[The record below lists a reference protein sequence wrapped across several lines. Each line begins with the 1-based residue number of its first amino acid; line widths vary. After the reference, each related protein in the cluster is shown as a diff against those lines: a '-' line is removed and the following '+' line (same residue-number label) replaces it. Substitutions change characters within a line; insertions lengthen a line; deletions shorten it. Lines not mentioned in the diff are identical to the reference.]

1 MQQLFAHGIMC
12 EVMQPEK
19 FSENNLSP
27 ELHTVSAGASKSTAV
42 YEGKKFASLQEEL
55 DYLRGVVQSR
65 EQHLTSHP
73 ESEARQQEQATI
85 IDAEIA
91 NYSGQDADR
100 VLHEHYKMP
109 AQEQWEIILD
119 LSPEMHDK
127 RMEGLMQVMQ
137 EKGVLNAIQVARG
150 MNSPHIDADFHRFL
164 VEYLKKGYPSHGLK
178 ETLPIAKALKQTL
191 YEVALPESKGDAEE
205 KRKNLKELISSMEQ
219 FYAGMLS
226 VSGPG
231 KPAFGADLVEN
242 QFTIELA
249 VSNGGEEFV
258 FYVAVPD
265 QKQNIFEKQFLSIF
279 PNAKLAEK
287 KDNYNIFNDEGF
299 SMGSVAKQVRR
310 EIFPIKTYEQFDYDP
325 LNVILNALSKIEKDG
340 EGAAIQIVFN
350 PAGDYYNKQYKEALD
365 SIQKGDSVKK
375 ATDIRHTL
383 WGNFTKGFKEIS
395 KETYKEITK
404 GDKEKKEEP
413 KVIDSI
419 AVEQIT
425 AKIQT
430 PIIESNIRI
439 LVSASNRQRAE
450 DVITG
455 IESSFGQFE
464 NSLGNGLK
472 FERAKE
478 FKLAELAHN
487 YSYRLFDASHS
498 VPISIRELTTI
509 MHFPTEAVSGAH
521 QLKQS
526 KAGSAPAPLG
536 MPGDTTKMHD
546 GSTKKNLFLGT
557 NKHRNIDTPI
567 YVTPEDRLRHFYAIG
582 QTGTG
587 KSTMLRNMIIQDIK
601 NGDGVCFIDPHGSD
615 VQDILAH
622 IPKERY
628 EDVIYFDPSH
638 TDRPMA
644 LNMLEYNREYP
655 EQKTFVVNE
664 LFSIFQKLYGGVPE
678 SMGPMFEQYFRN
690 ATMLVIEDPDSGN
703 TLLDVSRVMAVKSFR
718 DMKLSRCKN
727 PVVVQFWRDIA
738 EKAGGEGSLQNMVP
752 YITSK
757 FDVFLANDIM
767 RPIIAQEKSSFNFRE
782 IMDSKK
788 ILLVNLAKGR
798 LGDINSSLIGLI
810 LVGKILMAALSRVD
824 SFGKDVPPFYLYI
837 DEFQNITT
845 PSIGTI
851 LSEARKYKLSLTMA
865 HQFIAQLDDKI
876 KDAVFG
882 NVGNMSVFRVGAEDA
897 EFLEKQFSPIFS
909 SNDIMN
915 IDNMN
920 CYVKMLSGG
929 KPVRP
934 FNIEFTWPDKGTPEV
949 ADSLKELSYL
959 KYGQDRTLVE
969 DLIMEK
975 YKKEPVPAPIP
986 SSASP
991 SLASPAAMP
1000 ASAQKFTPSRT
1011 PGFNS
1016 TAIDPTKTQ

>member
-1 MQQLFAHGIMC
+1 MQYESG
-12 EVMQPEK
+12 
-19 FSENNLSP
+19 SP
-27 ELHTVSAGASKSTAV
+27 SISKIGSTAV
-42 YEGKKFASLQEEL
+42 YEGKQFASLQEEL
-55 DYLRGVVQSR
+55 EYLRGVVQSR
-65 EQHLTSHP
+65 EEYLESHP
-73 ESEARQQEQATI
+73 KSPEREEQREAI
-85 IDAEIA
+85 IEAELSH
-91 NYSGQDADR
+91 YSQQDADR
-100 VLHEHYKMP
+100 VLHERFKMP

-119 LSPEMHDK
+119 LAPEMHDK
-127 RMEGLMQVMQ
+127 RMEELMQIMQ
-137 EKGVLNAIQVARG
+137 EKGLLNAIQVAYG
-150 MNSPHIDADFHRFL
+150 LNNPHIDADFHRFL
-164 VEYLKKGYPSHGLK
+164 VEYIKKGYPTHGLK
-178 ETLPIAKALKQTL
+178 ETLPVAKALHMTL
-191 YEVALPESKGDAEE
+191 YEVALPESKGDKEE
-205 KRKNLKELISSMEQ
+205 QRKNLKELISSMEQ

-226 VSGPG
+226 VAMASGKTTLG
-231 KPAFGADLVEN
+231 REQVEN
-242 QFTIELA
+242 QFAIELA
-249 VSNGGEEFV
+249 VANGGDEFV

-265 QKQNIFEKQFLSIF
+265 SRRDIFEKQFLSIF
-279 PNAKLAEK
+279 PNAKIAEK
-287 KDNYNIFNDEGF
+287 KDNYNIFNEAGV
-299 SMGSVAKQVRR
+299 SVGSVAKQVRR

-325 LNVILNALSKIEKDG
+325 LNVILNALSKIAKDG

-350 PAGDYYNKQYKEALD
+350 PSGEYYNKQYKEALD
-365 SIQKGDSVKK
+365 SIQKGEAVKK

-383 WGNFTKGFKEIS
+383 WGNFTKGFKELT
-395 KETYKEITK
+395 KEAYKEMTK

-413 KVIDSI
+413 KVVDSI

-430 PIIESNIRI
+430 PVVESNIRI
-439 LVSASNRQRAE
+439 LASAESRPRAE
-450 DVITG
+450 DILSG
-455 IESSFGQFE
+455 IESAFGQFE
-464 NSLGNGLK
+464 NSLGNALK
-472 FERAKE
+472 FERQKE
-478 FKLAELAHN
+478 YALAELTHN
-487 YSYRLFDASHS
+487 YSYRLFDQGTVLPAS
-498 VPISIRELTTI
+498 VRELTTL
-509 MHFPTEAVSGAH
+509 MHFPTESITGAH

-536 MPGDTTKMHD
+536 LAGATSA
-546 GSTKKNLFLGT
+546 GSGAGAAANNSKTIHNLFLGT
-557 NKHRNIDTPI
+557 NKHRNIETPI
-567 YVTPEDRLRHFYAIG
+567 YLTPEDRLRHMYVIG

-644 LNMLEYNREYP
+644 LNMLEYNRAYP

-690 ATMLVIEDPDSGN
+690 ATMLVIEDPDSGC

-718 DMKLSRCKN
+718 DMKISRCKN
-727 PVVVQFWRDIA
+727 PIVVQFWKDIA
-738 EKAGGEGSLQNMVP
+738 EKAGGEGALQNMVP

-824 SFGKDVPPFYLYI
+824 SFGKDMAPFYLYI

-845 PSIGTI
+845 PSISTI
-851 LSEARKYKLSLTMA
+851 LSEARKYKLSLTVA
-865 HQFIAQLDDKI
+865 HQFIAQLDEKI
-876 KDAVFG
+876 RDAVFG
-882 NVGNMSVFRVGAEDA
+882 NVGNMGVFRVGAEDA
-897 EFLEKQFSPIFS
+897 EFLQKQFEPVFT

-934 FNIEFTWPDKGTPEV
+934 FNIEFTWPPKGNPEIV
-949 ADSLKELSYL
+949 DNLKELSYL
-959 KYGQDRTLVE
+959 KYGQDRGLVE

-975 YKKEPVPAPIP
+975 YKKEPAPVLAP
-986 SSASP
+986 LSSN
-991 SLASPAAMP
+991 
-1000 ASAQKFTPSRT
+1000 SATLK
-1011 PGFNS
+1011 N
-1016 TAIDPTKTQ
+1016 